1 MAELGKC
8 PEHYIFGLDIGTRS
22 IVGTVGYRESEKKF
36 VIVAQVVEMHETRAM
51 LDGQIHD
58 IGKVAESIQKVRQK
72 LEEIIGFRLE
82 EVCIAAAGRVLKT
95 VNVHVDYDLEDEV
108 VIDAEHLRTL
118 ELLGIEKAYD
128 SLKRRK
134 KKEEL
139 RLYCVGSTIVHYYL
153 NDYLMLNLEG
163 HKGSKISAELIA
175 TFLPDEVIESLY
187 AAVERANLSVANLTL
202 EPIAASEVA
211 IPVNY
216 RLLNIALVDVGAG
229 TSDISITKDGSI
241 IGYGMIP
248 YAGDEFTEEIAK
260 QYLVDFATAEEIKM
274 ACFSEKK
281 VTYKDIMGLENTISA
296 KSVLDGLSGT
306 VERITKNVAD
316 KIKELNGGSSVSA
329 VFIVGGGG
337 KLPNFAQ
344 NLAKFLELPKER
356 VAVRGEEVLGSV
368 EFLQKDIE
376 KDSTLVT
383 PVGICLSYYE
393 KNNNFILVSV
403 NGRQVK
409 LYDNGK
415 LSVMDA
421 AMQIGFPKENLFP
434 KRGKELIYWLNGE
447 KRMLRGE
454 AGEAAQ
460 ITINGKRGSF
470 NSQIN
475 GEDIIEIIPS
485 TAGKDAS
492 GEIGKLVEFKR
503 KDTLTF
509 TVNDKI
515 VKCPRMVKVNGN
527 VVLDTY
533 SLQDNDKIEI
543 LDYYFMEELLEFMDM
558 NIPKEFY
565 INHKDGDWNDRI
577 YDESVVECVWYEED
591 SSNGIKD
598 VQELIESMQGSE
610 TASEEEKKQAENLTL
625 NEQIEERN
633 SARQEKQENVFE
645 KDISQDK
652 EKYPNKNSIKKEEK
666 SITVTV
672 NNETI
677 VLSGKENYIFVD
689 ILDFYPFD
697 TSVAAGNTVITKVNG
712 IAGSFSTPI
721 SDGDSIEL
729 GWESLE

>member
-1 MAELGKC
+1 MAELGRC

-36 VIVAQVVEMHETRAM
+36 VVVAQVVEMHETRSM

-72 LEEIIGFRLE
+72 LEEMMGLRLE

-95 VNVHVDYDLEDEV
+95 VNVRVDYDLEDEV
-108 VIDAEHLRTL
+108 VIDTEHLHTL
-118 ELLGIEKAYD
+118 ELLGIEKAYE
-128 SLKRRK
+128 SFKKRK
-134 KKEEL
+134 KKEEF
-139 RLYCVGSTIVHYYL
+139 RMHCVGSTIVHYYL
-153 NDYLMLNLEG
+153 NDYLMLSLEG
-163 HKGSKISAELIA
+163 HKGSKISAQLIA

-187 AAVERANLSVANLTL
+187 AAVEQANLKVANLTL

-260 QYLVDFATAEEIKM
+260 RYLVDFATAEEIKL
-274 ACFSEKK
+274 ACFSQEE
-281 VTYKDIMGLENTISA
+281 VTYKDIMGIENTIPA
-296 KSVLDGLSGT
+296 KDILEGLSET
-306 VERITKNVAD
+306 VERITKNVAE
-316 KIKELNGGSSVSA
+316 KIIELNGDSSVSA

-337 KLPNFAQ
+337 KLPNFAE
-344 NLAKFLELPKER
+344 NLAKYLELPKER
-356 VAVRGEEVLGSV
+356 VAVRGEEVLGGV
-368 EFLQKDIE
+368 EFLQKDIK
-376 KDSTLVT
+376 KDATLVT

-460 ITINGKRGSF
+460 ITINGKRGNF
-470 NSQIN
+470 NSSIN
-475 GEDIIEIIPS
+475 REDIIEIIPS
-485 TAGKDAS
+485 TTGKDAS
-492 GEIGKLVEFKR
+492 GEIGKLEEFKR

-509 TVNDKI
+509 IINDRT
-515 VKCPRMVKVNGN
+515 VKCPRMIKVNGN
-527 VVLDTY
+527 IVLDTY
-533 SLQDNDKIEI
+533 SLQENDKIEI
-543 LDYYFMEELLEFMDM
+543 LDYYFMKELLEFMDM
-558 NIPKEFY
+558 AEPEEFLINNKE
-565 INHKDGDWNDRI
+565 GDWNDRI
-577 YDESVVECVWYEED
+577 YDESVIVCIWSEEND
-591 SSNGIKD
+591 SNDIKD
-598 VQELIESMQGSE
+598 VQELMEKFSDEQYKESDEVFDAGMADSTKEIQQDKDKNS
-610 TASEEEKKQAENLTL
+610 EKKSKKKA
-625 NEQIEERN
+625 
-633 SARQEKQENVFE
+633 
-645 KDISQDK
+645 DK
-652 EKYPNKNSIKKEEK
+652 ESK

-697 TSVAAGNTVITKVNG
+697 TSVAAGNTVVTKVNG
-712 IAGSFSTPI
+712 IDGSFSTPI
-721 SDGDSIEL
+721 SEGDSIEL
-729 GWESLE
+729 GWES

>member
-1 MAELGKC
+1 MAELGRC

-36 VIVAQVVEMHETRAM
+36 VVVAQVVEMHETRSM

-72 LEEIIGFRLE
+72 LEEMMGLRLE

-95 VNVHVDYDLEDEV
+95 VNVRVDYDLEDEV
-108 VIDAEHLRTL
+108 VIDTEHLHTL
-118 ELLGIEKAYD
+118 ELLGIEKAYE
-128 SLKRRK
+128 SFKKRK
-134 KKEEL
+134 KKEEF
-139 RLYCVGSTIVHYYL
+139 RMHCVGSTIVHYYL
-153 NDYLMLNLEG
+153 NDYLMLSLEG
-163 HKGSKISAELIA
+163 HKGSKISAQLIA

-187 AAVERANLSVANLTL
+187 AAVEQANLKVANLTL

-260 QYLVDFATAEEIKM
+260 RYLVDFATAEEIKL
-274 ACFSEKK
+274 ACFSQKE
-281 VTYKDIMGLENTISA
+281 VTYKDIMGIENTIPA
-296 KSVLDGLSGT
+296 KDILEGLSET
-306 VERITKNVAD
+306 VERITKNVAE
-316 KIKELNGGSSVSA
+316 KIIELNGDSSVSA

-337 KLPNFAQ
+337 KLPNFAE
-344 NLAKFLELPKER
+344 NLAKYLELPKER
-356 VAVRGEEVLGSV
+356 VAVRGEEVLGGV
-368 EFLQKDIE
+368 EFLQKDIK
-376 KDSTLVT
+376 KDATLVT

-460 ITINGKRGSF
+460 ITINGKRGNF
-470 NSQIN
+470 NSSIN
-475 GEDIIEIIPS
+475 REDIIEIIPS
-485 TAGKDAS
+485 TTGKDAS
-492 GEIGKLVEFKR
+492 GEIGKLEEFKR

-509 TVNDKI
+509 IINDRT
-515 VKCPRMVKVNGN
+515 VKCPRMIKVNGN
-527 VVLDTY
+527 IVLDTY
-533 SLQDNDKIEI
+533 SLQENDKIEI
-543 LDYYFMEELLEFMDM
+543 LDYYFMKELLEFMDM
-558 NIPKEFY
+558 AEPEEFLINNKE
-565 INHKDGDWNDRI
+565 GDWNDRI
-577 YDESVVECVWYEED
+577 YDESVIVCIWSEEND
-591 SSNGIKD
+591 SNDIKD
-598 VQELIESMQGSE
+598 VQELMEKFSDEQHKESDEVFDAGMADSTKEIQQDKDKNS
-610 TASEEEKKQAENLTL
+610 EKKSRKKA
-625 NEQIEERN
+625 
-633 SARQEKQENVFE
+633 
-645 KDISQDK
+645 DK
-652 EKYPNKNSIKKEEK
+652 ESKN
-666 SITVTV
+666 ITVTV

-697 TSVAAGNTVITKVNG
+697 TSVAAGNTVVTKVNG
-712 IAGSFSTPI
+712 IDGSFSTPI
-721 SDGDSIEL
+721 SEGDSIEL
-729 GWESLE
+729 GWES

>member
-1 MAELGKC
+1 MAELGRC

-36 VIVAQVVEMHETRAM
+36 VVVAQVVEMHETRSM

-58 IGKVAESIQKVRQK
+58 IAKVAESIQNVRQK
-72 LEEIIGFRLE
+72 LEEMIGFRLE

-95 VNVHVDYDLEDEV
+95 VNVRVDYDLEDEV
-108 VIDAEHLRTL
+108 VIDTEHLRTL

-128 SLKRRK
+128 SFKGRK
-134 KKEEL
+134 KKEGF
-139 RLYCVGSTIVHYYL
+139 RMHCVGSTIVHYYL
-153 NDYLMLNLEG
+153 NDYLMLSLEG

-187 AAVERANLSVANLTL
+187 AAVERANLKVANLTL

-211 IPVNY
+211 IPINY

-248 YAGDEFTEEIAK
+248 YAGDEFTEKIAK
-260 QYLVDFATAEEIKM
+260 RYLVDFATAEEIKL
-274 ACFSEKK
+274 ACFSQEE
-281 VTYKDIMGLENTISA
+281 VTYKDIMGLENTVPA
-296 KSVLDGLSGT
+296 KDILDGLSKT

-337 KLPNFAQ
+337 KLPNFAE
-344 NLAKFLELPKER
+344 NLAKFLKLPKER

-368 EFLQKDIE
+368 EFLQKDVK

-460 ITINGKRGSF
+460 ITINGKHGNF
-470 NSQIN
+470 NSSIN

-485 TAGKDAS
+485 TEGKDAS

-509 TVNDKI
+509 TVNDRM

-533 SLQDNDKIEI
+533 SLQENDKIEI
-543 LDYYFMEELLEFMDM
+543 LDYYFMEELLEFMDLGV
-558 NIPKEFY
+558 PKEFF
-565 INHKDGDWNDRI
+565 INHKEGDWDDRI
-577 YDESVVECVWYEED
+577 YDESIVECVWYEED
-591 SSNGIKD
+591 NSNEIKD
-598 VQELIESMQGSE
+598 VQELIESMQDSE
-610 TASEEEKKQAENLTL
+610 TTETDRKKNQEQNLTL
-625 NEQIEERN
+625 DE
-633 SARQEKQENVFE
+633 
-645 KDISQDK
+645 
-652 EKYPNKNSIKKEEK
+652 PNKKAK

-672 NNETI
+672 NNETV
-677 VLSGKENYIFVD
+677 VLSGKDNYIFVD

-697 TSVAAGNTVITKVNG
+697 TSVAAGNTVVTKVNG
-712 IAGSFSTPI
+712 IEGSFSTPI

-729 GWESLE
+729 GWES

>member
-8 PEHYIFGLDIGTRS
+8 PDHYIFGLDIGTRS
-22 IVGTVGYRESEKKF
+22 IVGTVGYRESEQKF
-36 VIVAQVVEMHETRAM
+36 VVVAQVVEMHETRSM

-72 LEEIIGFRLE
+72 MEELIGFRLD

-95 VNVHVDYDLEDEV
+95 VTVRVDYDFEDEV
-108 VIDAEHLRTL
+108 IIDAEHLRTL

-128 SLKRRK
+128 NLKRQK
-134 KKEEL
+134 KNNGL
-139 RLYCVGSTIVHYYL
+139 RMYCVGSTIIHYYL
-153 NDYLMLNLEG
+153 NDYLMLSLEG
-163 HKGSKISAELIA
+163 HKGNKISAELIA
-175 TFLPDEVIESLY
+175 TFLPDEVIESLH
-187 AAVERANLSVANLTL
+187 AAVERANLKVANLTL

-211 IPVNY
+211 IPVSY

-260 QYLVDFATAEEIKM
+260 RYLVDFATAEEIKM
-274 ACFSEKK
+274 ACFSQKE
-281 VTYKDIMGLENTISA
+281 VTYKDIMGLENTIPA
-296 KSVLDGLSGT
+296 RDVLEALSGT
-306 VERITKNVAD
+306 VERITKNVAE

-337 KLPNFAQ
+337 KLPNFAES
-344 NLAKFLELPKER
+344 LAESLGLPKER

-368 EFLQKDIE
+368 EFLQKDVK

-409 LYDNGK
+409 LYDNSK

-460 ITINGKRGSF
+460 ITINGKRGNF
-470 NSQIN
+470 NSPIKE
-475 GEDIIEIIPS
+475 EDIIEIIPS
-485 TAGKDAS
+485 TAGRAAS
-492 GEIGKLVEFKR
+492 SEIGKLVEFKR

-533 SLQDNDKIEI
+533 SLQEDDKIEI
-543 LDYYFMEELLEFMDM
+543 LDYYSMEELLEFMDM
-558 NIPKEFY
+558 TEPEEFY
-565 INHKDGDWNDRI
+565 INHKEGDWSDRI
-577 YDESVVECVWYEED
+577 YDESIVECIWH
-591 SSNGIKD
+591 
-598 VQELIESMQGSE
+598 
-610 TASEEEKKQAENLTL
+610 
-625 NEQIEERN
+625 EERN
-633 SARQEKQENVFE
+633 SDKIKEVRELMENQKDRKQIKSDEFSDEQNKESV
-645 KDISQDK
+645 KVADTDK
-652 EKYPNKNSIKKEEK
+652 TDTVKEEK
-666 SITVTV
+666 EPRNITITVNGETV
-672 NNETI
+672 
-677 VLSGKENYIFVD
+677 VLSGKESYIFVD

-697 TSVAAGNTVITKVNG
+697 TSTAGGTAIVTKVNG
-712 IAGSFSTPI
+712 TDETFTTPI

-729 GWESLE
+729 GWK

>member
-1 MAELGKC
+1 MAELGRC

-36 VIVAQVVEMHETRAM
+36 VVVAQVVEMHETRSM

-58 IGKVAESIQKVRQK
+58 IGKVSESIQKVRQK
-72 LEEIIGFRLE
+72 LEEMIGFRLE

-95 VNVHVDYDLEDEV
+95 VNVRVDYDLEDEV
-108 VIDAEHLRTL
+108 VIDTEHLHTL
-118 ELLGIEKAYD
+118 ELLGIEKAYE
-128 SLKRRK
+128 SFKKRK
-134 KKEEL
+134 KKEEF
-139 RLYCVGSTIVHYYL
+139 RMHCVGSTIVHYYL
-153 NDYLMLNLEG
+153 NDYLMLSLEG
-163 HKGSKISAELIA
+163 HKGSKISAQLIA

-187 AAVERANLSVANLTL
+187 AAVEQANLKVANLTL

-260 QYLVDFATAEEIKM
+260 RYLVDFATAEEIKL
-274 ACFSEKK
+274 ACFSQKE
-281 VTYKDIMGLENTISA
+281 VTYKDIMGIENTIPA
-296 KSVLDGLSGT
+296 KDILEGLSGT
-306 VERITKNVAD
+306 IERITKNVAE
-316 KIKELNGGSSVSA
+316 KIIELNGDSSVSA

-337 KLPNFAQ
+337 KLPNFAE

-356 VAVRGEEVLGSV
+356 VAVRGEEVLGGV
-368 EFLQKDIE
+368 EFLQKDIK
-376 KDSTLVT
+376 KDATLVT

-460 ITINGKRGSF
+460 ITINGKRGNF
-470 NSQIN
+470 NSSIN

-485 TAGKDAS
+485 TTGKDAS

-509 TVNDKI
+509 TINDRT
-515 VKCPRMVKVNGN
+515 VKCPRMIKVNGN

-533 SLQDNDKIEI
+533 SLQENDKIEI

-558 NIPKEFY
+558 AEPEEFLINNKE
-565 INHKDGDWNDRI
+565 GDWNDRI
-577 YDESVVECVWYEED
+577 YDESVVECIWSDENDFE
-591 SSNGIKD
+591 IKD
-598 VQELIESMQGSE
+598 IQEDI
-610 TASEEEKKQAENLTL
+610 EKK
-625 NEQIEERN
+625 N
-633 SARQEKQENVFE
+633 SGKKRTK
-645 KDISQDK
+645 K
-652 EKYPNKNSIKKEEK
+652 EKKESK

-672 NNETI
+672 NGETV

-689 ILDFYPFD
+689 ILDVYPFD
-697 TSVAAGNTVITKVNG
+697 TSVAAGNTVVTKVNG
-712 IAGSFSTPI
+712 IDGSFSTPI
-721 SDGDSIEL
+721 SEGDSIEL
-729 GWESLE
+729 GWES